1 MNRTRRM
8 NRTTLRSRLAR
19 LERAGVRPVELLS
32 AHPPPPADETCNLA
46 AELGAAFGRR
56 VDNYRKLYALSAEEA
71 ARRAAEGSV
80 ACLEHALG
88 CPPAQVIWFY
98 LETLAQSDPQKA
110 LERWEEIKAAAREEL
125 QNGFRAAQV
134 LDAGDS
140 SCWERAQFL
149 ALRAELQEE
158 WRPRNGLE
166 RQLID
171 QLAQHRTLMLHWQ
184 EMLAAYTG
192 LARFAGKQASRGIGS
207 DVPPRLSDAEA
218 IDLAAGMV
226 ERFSRLYLRTH
237 RALLDQRRL
246 APPVIVRRAGQ
257 VNIGAQQVNLAR

>member
-1 MNRTRRM
+1 MTRTPLRR
-8 NRTTLRSRLAR
+8 RLAR
-19 LERAGVRPVELLS
+19 LKSAAAAPVEWLPASPLP
-32 AHPPPPADETCNLA
+32 AADESSDLA
-46 AELGAAFGRR
+46 AELGAAFGRL
-56 VDNYRKLYALSAEEA
+56 VDAYRKAYALPADEA
-71 ARRAAEGSV
+71 ARRAADSP
-80 ACLEHALG
+80 AASLEHALSG
-88 CPPAQVIWFY
+88 PPDQVSWCDLDAI
-98 LETLAQSDPQKA
+98 AQSDPQKA
-110 LERWEEIKAAAREEL
+110 RERWEEIKAAAREEVR
-125 QNGFRAAQV
+125 NGFRAARA
-134 LDAGDS
+134 LDVEDG

-171 QLAQHRTLMLHWQ
+171 QLAQHRTLMLRWQ
-184 EMLAAYTG
+184 ELLVAYTG
-192 LARFAGKQASRGIGS
+192 LARFAARQAARGAGT

-218 IDLAAGMV
+218 LDLAARMV
-226 ERFSRLYLRTH
+226 ERFARLYLRTH